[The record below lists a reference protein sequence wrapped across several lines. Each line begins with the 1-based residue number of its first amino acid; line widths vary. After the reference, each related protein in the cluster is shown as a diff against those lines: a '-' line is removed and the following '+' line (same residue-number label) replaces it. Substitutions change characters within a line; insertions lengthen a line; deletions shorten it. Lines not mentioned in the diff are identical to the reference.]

1 MSMVS
6 CLPKPSGMA
15 ILGDRQISYEDVE
28 LEWIGEC
35 DSKVERYCSSLLGS
49 SKIGKIVIDIHE
61 SQAGLPN
68 QGMDESYVLRLD
80 EKIGIEAKTHKVKP
94 KKCQSRIP
102 ANHNIIA
109 PRSPNT
115 PAVPKSG

>member
-80 EKIGIEAKTHKVKP
+80 EKIGIEAKTTWGGL
-94 KKCQSRIP
+94 R
-102 ANHNIIA
+102 AIA
-109 PRSPNT
+109 TLYQLARLESFQGNL
-115 PAVPKSG
+115 K

>member
-35 DSKVERYCSSLLGS
+35 DTRGVLVASIWDFNGISEC
-49 SKIGKIVIDIHE
+49 IVWCDYVVTVRIH
-61 SQAGLPN
+61 
-68 QGMDESYVLRLD
+68 M
-80 EKIGIEAKTHKVKP
+80 
-94 KKCQSRIP
+94 
-102 ANHNIIA
+102 
-109 PRSPNT
+109 
-115 PAVPKSG
+115 